1 MGFIT
6 LLATLGLSFFA
17 ALPATTNY
25 QLNSYGFG
33 SGGGTSS
40 TSNYSL
46 EGITGETSG
55 TTSTTSTYNLKP
67 GFVETQQANV
77 PKVTLTNPSNYYDKL
92 HFVIDQQANPSDAL
106 YALQACVGADWTGS
120 PLTCGG
126 TTLYIKS
133 DNTLG
138 ASLTT
143 SDYQTYSAWGGS
155 GGGNIIG
162 LTPSTTY
169 YVRARATQGQF
180 TESAWGP
187 SSSSSTNGQS
197 ISFCL
202 YTSGSCAGGG
212 SSVAFGAL
220 LANTVNNAPSQIGLD
235 FATNANFG
243 GKVYVSSANGGL
255 KSNSVNF
262 TLSSATADLS
272 SAGSGY
278 GARVTSASQ
287 TSGGSFSAV
296 SPYNQLSDNV
306 GVLNTVFAEL
316 LSSPSSLSGGT
327 ASVLLKA
334 KPDSST
340 PAANDYSDT
349 VTVVVAAS
357 F

>member
-1 MGFIT
+1 MGFTI
-6 LLATLGLSFFA
+6 LIAALGLSFFA

-33 SGGGTSS
+33 SGGGVTGTS
-40 TSNYSL
+40 TYSL
-46 EGITGETSG
+46 EGITGETG
-55 TTSTTSTYNLKP
+55 GNTSATSDYDIKP
-67 GFVETQQANV
+67 GYVETQQANV
-77 PKVTLTNPSNYYDKL
+77 PIVTVSNPSGYYDKL
-92 HFVIDQQANPSDAL
+92 HFIIDQQGNPSDAL
-106 YALQACVGADWTGS
+106 YALQVCVGADWTGS
-120 PLTCGG
+120 PLACGG

-143 SDYQTYSAWGGS
+143 ADYQTYSAWGGS

-162 LTPSTTY
+162 LNPSVSY

-187 SSSSSTNGQS
+187 SSSGTTAGQS

-212 SSVAFGAL
+212 SSVAFGSL
-220 LANTVNNAPSQIGLD
+220 LPNTVNDAPSQIGLD

-243 GKVYVSSANGGL
+243 GKVYISSANGGL
-255 KSNSVNF
+255 KSNSASF
-262 TLSSATADLS
+262 TLASATADLS

-278 GARVTSASQ
+278 GARVTSAGQS
-287 TSGGSFSAV
+287 SGGTFSAIY
-296 SPYNQLSDNV
+296 PYDQPTDSV
-306 GVLNTVFAEL
+306 GALNTTFAEL
-316 LSSPSSLSGGT
+316 LSSPASFGGGV
-327 ASVLLKA
+327 ANVLLKA
-334 KPDSST
+334 KPDGST
-340 PAANDYSDT
+340 PAANDYADT
-349 VTVVVAAS
+349 VTVVAAAS